1 MTEQHDALGPPAAE
15 GDSHDHDLVKAT
27 GQPRKLPHRYPQTLV
42 DKSVK
47 LYEQHM
53 TAMLDDIAAVL
64 AE

>member
-1 MTEQHDALGPPAAE
+1 MTAQHDALGLVETE
-15 GDSHDHDLVKAT
+15 GDSHDHDMVKAN

-42 DKSVK
+42 DKSAE

-53 TAMLDDIAAVL
+53 GRMIDAIAEVL